1 MLKKTWKDN
10 FLARAARPARAARA
24 AHRLQHRSVLKQEAP
39 TPRSAHHLQKFKR
52 TCKPSGTEARIA
64 EKSLERK
71 FLARASRPARAARA
85 AHRLQHCSVL
95 KQEPPTSSSAH
106 QLQKLQKL
114 ANLRGRRRKL
124 LKKIG
129 KKISSHAPRA
139 RRALRALRT
148 ACSIARPSSK
158 KPLRRARHTNF
169 KKRNCKFSGTEA
181 RIAEKCLERRRSPA
195 GWFFLAGGCDV
206 ALQPHGKCQ
215 ILGAQNKNQKC

>member
-1 MLKKTWKDN
+1 MDPAKRYNLRGRRRKLLKKTWKDN

-95 KQEPPTSSSAH
+95 KQECPTSSSAH

-124 LKKIG
+124 LKKIW
-129 KKISSHAPRA
+129 KENFFARA
-139 RRALRALRT
+139 
-148 ACSIARPSSK
+148 ARPARAARAAHRLQHCSALKQEAPTSSSAHQFQK
-158 KPLRRARHTNF
+158 KKLQIFGDGGA
-169 KKRNCKFSGTEA
+169 NC
-181 RIAEKCLERRRSPA
+181 
-195 GWFFLAGGCDV
+195 
-206 ALQPHGKCQ
+206 
-215 ILGAQNKNQKC
+215 